1 MVEIKPFKGIIYNQ
15 KRVKL
20 EKVVS
25 PPYDVISEE
34 ERQQLAKR
42 SPYNIVH
49 LILGKGKNWPEEAGK
64 RFEQWLK
71 EEIFVLELDEAI
83 YFYTMEYDLKG
94 EKRTQQGFI
103 ARVKIEPFEKKIILP
118 HEKTFTKVV
127 AERLRLLKA
136 TKANLSQ
143 IYGIYDDKEDKI
155 ISILSKVVQD
165 ISPFIKIKFDNV
177 THCLFRVTDKNV
189 FKILQD
195 LMYEKKIVIADGH
208 HRYRTALA
216 YKEEMQKKFPD
227 IDAPFNYVCM
237 YLSSF
242 RQITILPIHRL
253 IPTEVLLDFSLKNF
267 FKKLEQYFELK
278 VYKKEKI
285 FWKKLRENK
294 IKTVIGLYIQDI
306 PDNFFLLK
314 LKKQDWTRSLSETLK
329 KIDTIVLN
337 QLILKKMF
345 KFSETQLNQ
354 EDFIYYISDDQ
365 MAISLVREG
374 KYKMAFLLNPLSPEN
389 LKDVVL
395 ASCLLPRKSTYFY
408 PKILTGLVINS
419 LRI

>member
-1 MVEIKPFKGIIYNQ
+1 
-15 KRVKL
+15 
-20 EKVVS
+20 
-25 PPYDVISEE
+25 
-34 ERQQLAKR
+34 
-42 SPYNIVH
+42 
-49 LILGKGKNWPEEAGK
+49 
-64 RFEQWLK
+64 
-71 EEIFVLELDEAI
+71 
-83 YFYTMEYDLKG
+83 
-94 EKRTQQGFI
+94 
-103 ARVKIEPFEKKIILP
+103 
-118 HEKTFTKVV
+118 
-127 AERLRLLKA
+127 
-136 TKANLSQ
+136 
-143 IYGIYDDKEDKI
+143 
-155 ISILSKVVQD
+155 
-165 ISPFIKIKFDNV
+165 
-177 THCLFRVTDKNV
+177 
-189 FKILQD
+189 
-195 LMYEKKIVIADGH
+195 
-208 HRYRTALA
+208 
-216 YKEEMQKKFPD
+216 
-227 IDAPFNYVCM
+227 M

-242 RQITILPIHRL
+242 NQITILPIHRL

-354 EDFIYYISDDQ
+354 EDFIYYVSDDQ

-374 KYKMAFLLNPLSPEN
+374 RYKMAFLLNPLSPEN